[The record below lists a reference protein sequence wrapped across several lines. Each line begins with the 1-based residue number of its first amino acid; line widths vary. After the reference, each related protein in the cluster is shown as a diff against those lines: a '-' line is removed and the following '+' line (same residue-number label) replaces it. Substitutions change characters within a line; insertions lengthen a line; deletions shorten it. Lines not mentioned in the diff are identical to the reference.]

1 VERERKKERK
11 ENNRKRVKTGM
22 ENAIETN
29 RVKTANVMY
38 SRYVK
43 TNWIVE
49 SSVRKRETVGITKG
63 IHHLPTSTVCK
74 QTTHRRRFRLSTLTF
89 LLFFS
94 SFNFFGFQQKKTKQN
109 KVAKQMTVLMGLPS
123 S

>member
-1 VERERKKERK
+1 MKGKIWNMADTKVINCLSKSQTSTGTCGKRKKERK
-11 ENNRKRVKTGM
+11 KRNNRKRVKTGM

-49 SSVRKRETVGITKG
+49 SSVRKRETVASRKA
-63 IHHLPTSTVCK
+63 STICQRQLCASK
-74 QTTHRRRFRLSTLTF
+74 QLTD
-89 LLFFS
+89 
-94 SFNFFGFQQKKTKQN
+94 
-109 KVAKQMTVLMGLPS
+109 VAFVSQL
-123 S
+123 